1 MVKAAKYRDR
11 LLTKEIKLDFP
22 NLDPLLT
29 DHNVFSSKLHDG
41 HPLDSLVNYFTEIDT
56 VSISLWG
63 TIAGM
68 ALVFLI
74 IIAILAIYCCPTI
87 VSRLC
92 CCATRTNC
100 LATILE
106 GRKTANTEFTKWKKY
121 TATEAAA
128 EAAQSFRQ
136 SHSQPFQGQAHP
148 ATAPPLDQETQPLQ
162 AADAPSY
169 AFLRHSEPAI

>member
-1 MVKAAKYRDR
+1 
-11 LLTKEIKLDFP
+11 
-22 NLDPLLT
+22 
-29 DHNVFSSKLHDG
+29 
-41 HPLDSLVNYFTEIDT
+41 
-56 VSISLWG
+56 
-63 TIAGM
+63 M

-92 CCATRTNC
+92 CCASRTNC

-121 TATEAAA
+121 TAAATEAAA
-128 EAAQSFRQ
+128 EAAQSFLQ
-136 SHSQPFQGQAHP
+136 GHSQPFQGQAQP
-148 ATAPPLDQETQPLQ
+148 ATARPLDQENQPLQ
-162 AADAPSY
+162 APSY